1 MYSNIKKFNPRLHHN
16 FTYYNHHWLFIAN
29 FFIRSLV
36 YLFTFGFFF
45 IVAIIALTI
54 DPKSNPPFTGNGDID
69 GIIIICI
76 IIAPLLLLEWRIRA
90 NRRKLDL
97 PIYKD
102 ISEELLQLEVIKK
115 AELKNNASVN
125 FKNNITIKKDI
136 NYYFELKEKGAITQE
151 EYEEKKKELLNLK

>member
-1 MYSNIKKFNPRLHHN
+1 MNKHYNN

-29 FFIRSLV
+29 FFIRLLV
-36 YLFTFGFFF
+36 YLFVFGFFF
-45 IVAIIALTI
+45 IVAIIGLTI
-54 DPKSNPPFTGNGDID
+54 DPKSEPPFTGNGDID

-125 FKNNITIKKDI
+125 FKNNIAVKKDI

-151 EYEEKKKELLNLK
+151 EYEVKKNELLNLK